1 MTALDAAALVIGSR
15 TVLLP
20 AVRVD
25 VAPEDGGVERVR
37 KTNGISTEPM
47 LFPCTI

>member
-1 MTALDAAALVIGSR
+1 MSALDAAALDIGSR

-25 VAPEDGGVERVR
+25 VAPEDEDVERVR
-37 KTNGISTEPM
+37 KTNCISTDPL
-47 LFPCTI
+47 LFTCAV